1 MIAHKAISPYRGHLY
16 ICSKS
21 NISLKLGMRISMLYF
36 LLRYVYQQSL
46 EETRKPIAVK
56 YILRII
62 APELEILG
70 DKEVLK

>member
-1 MIAHKAISPYRGHLY
+1 
-16 ICSKS
+16 
-21 NISLKLGMRISMLYF
+21 MLYF

-62 APELEILG
+62 ATELEILG
-70 DKEVLK
+70 DKEVLT